1 MNHVIH
7 IPKAGMMLITNMVF
21 FSRELDGIGSLTWG
35 TVGSVMRYPFHGNG
49 ANANYRFQEHVS
61 GSPFSIISSN
71 SSNCNMPKPRNGY
84 TLIQN
89 VLADALQAKS
99 FLCGTCNRALGSKGL
114 GGNVKCKVLQATCSS
129 QGCVAYS
136 QNDLEELI
144 LGKEPR
150 KGKKLT
156 VRNTQELAQKLQTAA
171 EEMAKKTGNVC
182 QHPPT
187 TAIAHPGGA
196 HEESEKEESEKE
208 ESEVSFEDS
217 REVRGED
224 SEILSSFTLET
235 SLQEST
241 LHKEVEE
248 LRQKVKQLEEALKK
262 KDREDEVKLLKLT
275 TFCHAISLQVK
286 ELLEAHTATT
296 FRPPVQTTR
305 QKGKEKEK
313 EKEKEKPVR
322 TNKPYDKNGS
332 SSKNPSSP
340 QSPPAAPSTPK
351 TPASTLTRASTPT
364 ASPSSTRASPT
375 TLASPTTTTR
385 ASPTTPASP
394 TPSRPSRSSA
404 KIVQS
409 DCKTLEVTGLRLPF
423 ELGRSRQCLRDM
435 GVLTSRVR
443 NLSWISQR
451 RDAIAMELSTPA
463 AAVAV
468 GAILRKK
475 GATVTSLLDG
485 RHF

>member
-1 MNHVIH
+1 
-7 IPKAGMMLITNMVF
+7 
-21 FSRELDGIGSLTWG
+21 
-35 TVGSVMRYPFHGNG
+35 
-49 ANANYRFQEHVS
+49 
-61 GSPFSIISSN
+61 
-71 SSNCNMPKPRNGY
+71 
-84 TLIQN
+84 
-89 VLADALQAKS
+89 
-99 FLCGTCNRALGSKGL
+99 
-114 GGNVKCKVLQATCSS
+114 VKCKVLQATCSS

-196 HEESEKEESEKE
+196 HEESEKEESEKEESEKEESEKEESEKEESEKE

-296 FRPPVQTTR
+296 FRPPVQTTQ
-305 QKGKEKEK
+305 QKGKEK

-340 QSPPAAPSTPK
+340 QSPPAAASTPK

-385 ASPTTPASP
+385 ASPTTSASP